1 MSPPQLVLG
10 PAAAAEGED
19 DTFPFSESWLET
31 MEVMEIMEV
40 LVKTN
45 LIIYCREEGHV
56 PL

>member
-1 MSPPQLVLG
+1 M
-10 PAAAAEGED
+10 
-19 DTFPFSESWLET
+19 FPFSESWLET

>member
-1 MSPPQLVLG
+1 M
-10 PAAAAEGED
+10 
-19 DTFPFSESWLET
+19 FPFSESWLET

-40 LVKTN
+40 LVKIN